1 MPSDVTVDIAH
12 FEDITIDIDGKNTS
26 ISIDDN
32 RYLIMIWSI
41 LEEPAANFCGW
52 LQQ

>member
-26 ISIDDN
+26 ISIDDKSVLDYDLVYFRAHN
-32 RYLIMIWSI
+32 SHIFL
-41 LEEPAANFCGW
+41 L
-52 LQQ
+52 